1 MAAWG
6 QVGWGEGAGQCLMA
20 AVQHFY
26 AILGYFVGAHIFVW
40 YLSTTLDVRMSASV
54 FTSKPY
60 INQLCADSLL
70 PSVFRLNCLLS
81 INLRVYVYSY
91 VECVLVVWL

>member
-1 MAAWG
+1 MPDG
-6 QVGWGEGAGQCLMA
+6 CCETLFCHIRLFRGR
-20 AVQHFY
+20 
-26 AILGYFVGAHIFVW
+26 AHIFVW

-60 INQLCADSLL
+60 IKQLCADSLL
-70 PSVFRLNCLLS
+70 PSAFRLNCLLS